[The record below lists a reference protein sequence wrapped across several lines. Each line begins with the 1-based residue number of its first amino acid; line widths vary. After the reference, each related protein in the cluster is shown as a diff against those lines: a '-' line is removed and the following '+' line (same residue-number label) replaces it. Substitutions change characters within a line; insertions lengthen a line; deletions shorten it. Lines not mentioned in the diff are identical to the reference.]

1 MEKMKVLIADGLV
14 PEAISYLEEFFEVE
28 DENGISAEDLAKK
41 MPDLHAVIVRSRTKM
56 TKELIEASDR
66 LKVIGRAGVGV
77 DNIDLA
83 TAQANDV
90 TVVNAPLGATI
101 AVAEHAIM
109 LMLAMA
115 RSLPKADYSMK
126 AGLWEKKTLR
136 GSELYGKVLGVIG
149 GGRIGEAVAKRAEAF
164 GMKVVCFDT
173 MPVKLESVSLET
185 LYAMSDYITIHTPKT
200 PQTAKMLDGQAFAKM
215 KRGVRIVC
223 TARGGIIDETSLL
236 ANLES
241 GHVAGAALDVFE
253 KEPPG
258 LSALVAHPNV
268 IATPHIGA
276 NTHEAQIRAGVD
288 VAGQVKAALMN
299 EPLTFKIV

>member
-41 MPDLHAVIVRSRTKM
+41 MPDLDAVIVRSRTKM

-115 RSLPKADYSMK
+115 RTLPKADYSMK

-136 GSELYGKVLGVIG
+136 GSELYDKVLGVIG

-173 MPVKLESVSLET
+173 VPVNLEVVSLET
-185 LYAMSDYITIHTPKT
+185 LFAMSDYITIHTPKT

-223 TARGGIIDETSLL
+223 TARGGDY
-236 ANLES
+236 
-241 GHVAGAALDVFE
+241 
-253 KEPPG
+253 
-258 LSALVAHPNV
+258 
-268 IATPHIGA
+268 
-276 NTHEAQIRAGVD
+276 
-288 VAGQVKAALMN
+288 
-299 EPLTFKIV
+299 